1 MKYAKVAVDAA
12 VSVRK
17 VEDCIQGTTSLLSHC
32 LGKGENVALVLR
44 DVGVLLIEGRRVEM
58 RFYYD
63 FLERMSGKRNLER
76 AAFKVSVLVSP
87 PLGQSH
93 CSAPALL
100 TCGLPG
106 HGQSLVTSESY
117 CLNISRCLELLLNG
131 VPWPR

>member
-44 DVGVLLIEGRRVEM
+44 DVGVLLIEDMRVQM
-58 RFYYD
+58 KFFYS
-63 FLERMSGKRNLER
+63 FLERMSGKENLEK
-76 AAFKVSVLVSP
+76 AVSKVSVLACP
-87 PLGQSH
+87 WPGQSH
-93 CSAPALL
+93 SSAPALL
-100 TCGLPG
+100 ACGLPG